1 MSPPRLFVDQPLAA
15 GVRLALGRPQAHY
28 LRHVLRLRAGDMVLA
43 FNGTEGEWA
52 ARLDGA
58 REPALLPVELLRPQR
73 PEPGPT
79 LLVAPIKRPRL
90 EWLLEKAVELGVGRI
105 LPVLTGRGVVRTEAS
120 ERLRARIV
128 EAAEQCGRLT
138 VPEVAEP
145 MRLGAAVDA
154 ATAAAGLLGFAD
166 EAGGGVPLLAALE
179 AEPLDA
185 LLVGPEGGFA
195 PAERAALLARPQ
207 VRPVS
212 LGPLILRTET
222 AAIYAMACW
231 RAVAERRAG
240 GAAGASS
247 PTIRDA
253 STGGDSR

>member
-1 MSPPRLFVDQPLAA
+1 MAPPRLFVDQPLAA
-15 GVRLALGRPQAHY
+15 GARLALGRPQAHY
-28 LRHVLRLRAGDMVLA
+28 LRHVLRLRAGDMVLV
-43 FNGTEGEWA
+43 FNGADGEWA

-58 REPALLPVELLRPQR
+58 REPVLLPAELLRPQR

-79 LLVAPIKRPRL
+79 LLLAPIKRPRL
-90 EWLLEKAVELGVGRI
+90 EWLLEKVVELGVGRI
-105 LPVLTGRGVVRTEAS
+105 LPVLTERSVVRPEAS
-120 ERLRARIV
+120 QRLRARVV

-138 VPEVAEP
+138 VPEIAEP

-154 ATAAAGLLGFAD
+154 ATAAGLLAFAD
-166 EAGGGVPLLAALE
+166 EAGGGAPLIAALE

-195 PAERAALLARPQ
+195 PPERTALLARPR

-212 LGPLILRTET
+212 LGPLILRAET

-240 GAAGASS
+240 GVAGASS
-247 PTIRDA
+247 LTIRDA

>member
-1 MSPPRLFVDQPLAA
+1 V
-15 GVRLALGRPQAHY
+15 V
-28 LRHVLRLRAGDMVLA
+28 
-43 FNGTEGEWA
+43 
-52 ARLDGA
+52 
-58 REPALLPVELLRPQR
+58 R
-73 PEPGPT
+73 PE
-79 LLVAPIKRPRL
+79 
-90 EWLLEKAVELGVGRI
+90 
-105 LPVLTGRGVVRTEAS
+105 AS
-120 ERLRARIV
+120 QRLRARAV

-154 ATAAAGLLGFAD
+154 ATAAGLLAFAD
-166 EAGGGVPLLAALE
+166 ETGGGDPLIAALE

-195 PAERAALLARPQ
+195 PAERTALLARPR

-212 LGPLILRTET
+212 LGPLVLRTET

-240 GAAGASS
+240 GVAGASS